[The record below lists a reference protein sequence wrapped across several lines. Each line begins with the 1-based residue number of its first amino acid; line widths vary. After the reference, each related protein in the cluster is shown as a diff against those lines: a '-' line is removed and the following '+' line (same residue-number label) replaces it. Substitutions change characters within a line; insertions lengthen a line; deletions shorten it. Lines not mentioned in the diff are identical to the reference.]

1 MSLTTLLL
9 VAPATPGKLVEKPCI
24 EPMDD
29 HRRQGMTT
37 SDDSDDTDE
46 GTWLVLWTILIIVAV
61 CVVAFGAILA
71 GGRFLT
77 LRSRGIP
84 VVVRSVPNPE
94 GRHWRHGVLVYGG
107 LQAKVYKLRS
117 LRPESDLS
125 FSRQSTEIS
134 GRRPISSLEASFL
147 EDDLHVLSLTDGPA
161 DWEVALDD
169 AGDTALV
176 AWLESA
182 PSARK
187 EQSVNRIDRRHGLER
202 P

>member
-1 MSLTTLLL
+1 ML
-9 VAPATPGKLVEKPCI
+9 VGKPCR
-24 EPMDD
+24 ERTDD
-29 HRRQGMTT
+29 NRRQGTTT

-61 CVVAFGAILA
+61 CVVAFGALLA

-84 VVVRSVPNPE
+84 VVVRSVPNPD

-107 LQAKVYKLRS
+107 MQAKVFKLRS

-125 FSRQSTEIS
+125 FSRQGTEIT
-134 GRRPISSLEASFL
+134 GRRPISSREAAFL
-147 EDDLHVLSLTDGPA
+147 EDDLHVLSLTDGTA
-161 DWEVALDD
+161 GWEVAIDD

-182 PSARK
+182 PSTRMVRS
-187 EQSVNRIDRRHGLER
+187 QVRVDRRHGLER

>member
-1 MSLTTLLL
+1 
-9 VAPATPGKLVEKPCI
+9 
-24 EPMDD
+24 MDD
-29 HRRQGMTT
+29 ARRRGVPT
-37 SDDSDDTDE
+37 SDDSGDTDE

-61 CVVAFGAILA
+61 CVVAFGVLMA

-84 VVVRSVPNPE
+84 VVVRSVPNPD

-107 LQAKVYKLRS
+107 MQARVFKLRS
-117 LRPESDLS
+117 LRPESDISL
-125 FSRQSTEIS
+125 SRQGTEIT
-134 GRRPISSLEASFL
+134 GRREITGREATFL
-147 EDDLHVLSLTDGPA
+147 EDELHVLSLSDGEA
-161 DWEVALDD
+161 RWEVALDD

-182 PSARK
+182 PSTRMVRS
-187 EQSVNRIDRRHGLER
+187 QSRINPRHGLGR